1 MHQYPRAAGTMSVG
15 VVVIGRNEGERL
27 RKCLESVTQ
36 TATRVVYV
44 DSGSTDGSV
53 AVAHA
58 MGVDT
63 VALDMSVP
71 FTAARARNHGF
82 RRLRELERDCGAVQF
97 VDGDCE
103 LVREWPARASA
114 FLADEPRVAVVC
126 GRLREKH
133 PESSVYNMLCDIE
146 WDAPEG
152 EAKACGGIAMM
163 RADAFESVGGFRE
176 DMIAGEEPELCLRLR
191 AAGWRIHRLRDEMAR
206 HDAALLRFGQWWRR
220 SLRSGYSFALG
231 ASLHGTSPERH
242 RMRES
247 RSAWLWGLVVPAAT
261 LVLALWWGTWALV
274 LLLIYPLQVARLALR
289 GGRAPRENWWR
300 ALFLVI
306 GKFPEMLGQ
315 AKFLL
320 DRVHGVRSA
329 LIEHK

>member
-1 MHQYPRAAGTMSVG
+1 MHQHLRAASVMSVG

-27 RKCLESVTQ
+27 RKCLESVRQ
-36 TATRVVYV
+36 SGARVVYV
-44 DSGSTDGSV
+44 DSGSTDASV
-53 AVAHA
+53 DVARA
-58 MGVDT
+58 MGVDA
-63 VALDMSVP
+63 VALDMSAP
-71 FTAARARNHGF
+71 FTAARARNRGF
-82 RRLRELERDCGAVQF
+82 RRLCELERDCQAVQF

-103 LVREWPARASA
+103 LAPRWLERG
-114 FLADEPRVAVVC
+114 LALLAAEPRVAVVC

-152 EAKACGGIAMM
+152 EAKACGGLAMM

-191 AAGWRIHRLRDEMAR
+191 AAGWRIRRLGDAMAR
-206 HDAALLRFGQWWRR
+206 HDAAISRFGQWWRR
-220 SLRSGYSFALG
+220 SLRGGYSYALG
-231 ASLHGTSPERH
+231 ASLHGSSCERH
-242 RMRES
+242 RVRES
-247 RSAWLWGLVVPAAT
+247 RSAWFWGIVLPT
-261 LVLALWWGTWALV
+261 STLALGFWWGAWAFG
-274 LLLIYPLQVARLALR
+274 LLLAYPLQVARLALH
-289 GGRAPRENWWR
+289 GGRTPRENWWR

-315 AKFLL
+315 AKFVL
-320 DRVHGVRSA
+320 DRAFGGKSR